1 MRKPPFVA
9 VLAIAVL
16 TGLLV
21 GCSAPNGTTTTAPSG
36 STTTGGGSTTT
47 VAAGQF
53 QVTIDGFAFTPPELT
68 VPVGT
73 TVTWTNNHAAN
84 HTVTSDTGVFDSGT
98 MAQGATFA
106 FTFTEAG
113 EFPYHC
119 SIHSSMT
126 AKIIVTG

>member
-1 MRKPPFVA
+1 MRKPRLTATLTLA
-9 VLAIAVL
+9 VLA
-16 TGLLV
+16 GLLLAA
-21 GCSAPNGTTTTAPSG
+21 CGTSGGTATTAPSG
-36 STTTGGGSTTT
+36 STTAGGGTTT

-84 HTVTSDTGVFDSGT
+84 HTVTSDTGLFDSGT

-106 FTFTEAG
+106 FTFTQAG

>member
-1 MRKPPFVA
+1 MRKPRLLAVLGIA
-9 VLAIAVL
+9 VLA
-16 TGLLV
+16 GFLLA
-21 GCSAPNGTTTTAPSG
+21 GCGGGDGTTTTGAG
-36 STTTGGGSTTT
+36 VTTTGAAGGS
-47 VAAGQF
+47 

-73 TVTWTNNHAAN
+73 TVTWTNHHAAN